1 VAGDCTDQPQFV
13 YVAAAGGSR
22 AGINMVGGDVMFDL
36 RAMPVVMA
44 MREGLK
50 HCAQTFT
57 KDVTQLS
64 CCAG

>member
-1 VAGDCTDQPQFV
+1 
-13 YVAAAGGSR
+13 
-22 AGINMVGGDVMFDL
+22 
-36 RAMPVVMA
+36 MPAVMA
-44 MREGLK
+44 MRANMTVQKLAEELFPYRTTVEGLK